1 MKLIKLSVGAFQL
14 TESLRKS
21 TFNFNR
27 FLNVARWNFTINRS
41 QYTKLALSLFLVMS
55 LPLLTFIL
63 KTIWMSAVTGNM
75 ELALASSI
83 PGTNMGTWM
92 SACFIV
98 AWPILSGY
106 TFHNLLTKQS
116 RIKELTLP
124 ASNGEKFLF
133 HALVTIGGSLLVY
146 VVSYFLLDILQYLYV
161 GIFYGFSNTHW
172 ISYSSILF
180 MHEGDG
186 MWVLLIMDLMYVAF
200 SSTFVLGNALKYRH
214 NVLWTCLFHFVLSFA
229 LLFAV
234 GLTIPF
240 LGDWMTD
247 VSNWMTDWLQ
257 ADYNFL
263 IWKTLLTVFFLAVIV
278 FCWWAAY
285 RLYTR
290 AQITTLRNK

>member
-1 MKLIKLSVGAFQL
+1 MN
-14 TESLRKS
+14 T
-21 TFNFNR
+21 TR
-27 FLNVARWNFTINRS
+27 FINVARWNFAINRS
-41 QYTKLALSLFLVMS
+41 QYFKLALSLFLVMS

-63 KTIWMSAVTGNM
+63 RTVWVSGATGNA
-75 ELALASSI
+75 EYALGSGLF
-83 PGTNMGTWM
+83 PGANMGTWM

-98 AWPILSGY
+98 AWPILAGY

-133 HALVTIGGSLLVY
+133 HALVTIVGSLLVY

-161 GIFYGFSNTHW
+161 GIIYGFSNAHW
-172 ISYSSILF
+172 VPYSSIF
-180 MHEGDG
+180 FKYEGEG
-186 MWVLLIMDLMYVAF
+186 MWILLIMDLMYIAF
-200 SSTFVLGNALKYRH
+200 SSTFILGNALKYRH

-229 LLFAV
+229 LLFAI
-234 GLTIPF
+234 GLAMPF

-257 ADYNFL
+257 RDYNFL
-263 IWKTLLTVFFLAVIV
+263 IWEMLLTVFFLSIIV